1 MFLDHSELWMWRA
14 VQGWKCKSRGRTLA
28 WHTEG
33 PRFYTA
39 KGKENRT
46 DFKHQCV
53 RWVRE
58 SQKSVKCRGDL
69 IQCQSREGSPG
80 PSISYSPLV
89 SSTWLPHWWPQKL
102 PQVPSRKNKGSATT
116 RITVTWVYLKE
127 DRRKSWCWLDDPEA
141 LWHLLQKSCTAGDR
155 EANTGE

>member
-14 VQGWKCKSRGRTLA
+14 VQGWECKSGGWTLA

-53 RWVRE
+53 QWVRE
-58 SQKSVKCRGDL
+58 SQKSVKSRGDL
-69 IQCQSREGSPG
+69 MMQCQSREGSPG

-102 PQVPSRKNKGSATT
+102 PQVPVREEQRWCYHKNYCDLSLLKRGQEKVLMLT
-116 RITVTWVYLKE
+116 RWPRSLVTSLTEELYF
-127 DRRKSWCWLDDPEA
+127 RGQR
-141 LWHLLQKSCTAGDR
+141 
-155 EANTGE
+155 N